1 MPVTK
6 VLTSKKIIAF
16 LLVIATIGLVF
27 LALFIGNQM
36 GEAQKKA
43 GDVQSQ
49 VGFNENMT
57 DTNQS
62 QAPKYNVKI
71 ENITTD
77 AWNLIGGVCVIKD
90 FYITIKNNGEMD
102 LEGLSFEIKLTIDG
116 NVWDSQQFE
125 IKTFAPPQLGIL
137 HVQESTI
144 IPARIWSSVG
154 VSFEGKTFDVSI
166 MLDKTVLD
174 ERTLTMERGFGY

>member
-1 MPVTK
+1 MTK
-6 VLTSKKIIAF
+6 LLTSKKNIAF

-27 LALFIGNQM
+27 LALFLGNQM

-57 DTNQS
+57 NPLQT

-71 ENITTD
+71 ENITSD
-77 AWNLIGGVCVIKD
+77 AWNCLGGVGMIKD
-90 FYITIKNNGEMD
+90 FFITVKNIGVRD
-102 LEGLSFEIKLTIDG
+102 VEGLTFEIKLLVDG
-116 NVWDSQQFE
+116 NVWESQQYE
-125 IKTFAPPQLGIL
+125 IKTFPLRQLGIL
-137 HVQESTI
+137 HANESTI
-144 IPARIWSSVG
+144 ISARIWSNVL

-174 ERTLTMERGFGY
+174 ERTLTMDRGFGY